1 MQRSSLYELLK
12 TFSDL
17 EFREFLTFVSSPYF
31 NKEKVLEKFA
41 GILFDSHPDF
51 GKSNEEY
58 FSNLYPGKEYN
69 DSLMRN
75 IRSDLL
81 RLAEKFLA
89 VKGFLSSQTDSKLTL
104 VRQLSKRNLTKQS
117 LKQISGLT
125 EILDSGEVKDGE
137 YFLYRFLAERESDLL
152 LTKSGDKYLRE
163 AKHGIIRENLVIFFL
178 INFIHYATADLNRGK
193 MISDTNSE
201 DLLPSKIEEILEGDG
216 RYLLEVPY
224 INLFYQIYRLLKD
237 EDEKHFYSVKKM
249 ISEGLIGISDS
260 DKASV
265 LSAASNFA
273 YLKVLS
279 GDQKFLK
286 DQYELIVLSAK
297 EGLHKKH
304 KGHLPLVSYLNAV
317 ILGLEL
323 EMIEDAERFIK
334 EYSGDLL
341 EDHRKAAQNFCNAL
355 VLYKKK
361 DYEKAIAELSEVT
374 TEEFSLKQQIKSL
387 YLKICYDI
395 NDTDMFYFHTDRY
408 SHFISENKKIHKL
421 VKKQLSDYLKYTKKL
436 FALKNSA
443 KKIDSAG
450 LEQVIDSVKST
461 PSIINRKWLL
471 EKADEIRISMQ

>member
-1 MQRSSLYELLK
+1 M
-12 TFSDL
+12 
-17 EFREFLTFVSSPYF
+17 
-31 NKEKVLEKFA
+31 
-41 GILFDSHPDF
+41 
-51 GKSNEEY
+51 
-58 FSNLYPGKEYN
+58 
-69 DSLMRN
+69 
-75 IRSDLL
+75 
-81 RLAEKFLA
+81 
-89 VKGFLSSQTDSKLTL
+89 
-104 VRQLSKRNLTKQS
+104 
-117 LKQISGLT
+117 
-125 EILDSGEVKDGE
+125 
-137 YFLYRFLAERESDLL
+137 
-152 LTKSGDKYLRE
+152 
-163 AKHGIIRENLVIFFL
+163 
-178 INFIHYATADLNRGK
+178 
-193 MISDTNSE
+193 
-201 DLLPSKIEEILEGDG
+201 
-216 RYLLEVPY
+216 PY

-395 NDTDMFYFHTDRY
+395 NDTELFYYHTDRY
-408 SHFISENKKIHKL
+408 NHFINENKKIHKL

-471 EKADEIRISMQ
+471 EKADEIRISID